1 MESQE
6 AVKAPELILTA
17 ANVPFSTQS
26 AAKSAIVKKGL
37 DRNVHDTV
45 QIEGGWA
52 ICECEPKIKP
62 EKYYRV
68 RFHAKG
74 HANDPDDVM
83 LSVNGEVLIMRRE
96 REVIIPERFKEC
108 ADHAVFPQ
116 FRQVPGKQ
124 RKLVAHIRIYNYDTL
139 SDATEKDFKNQV
151 RDGNKITKQN
161 IVKYGP
167 DVDPEDIE

>member
-37 DRNVHDTV
+37 DRNVHDTIQV
-45 QIEGGWA
+45 EDGWA
-52 ICECEPKIKP
+52 ITEVEPKVKP

-68 RFHAKG
+68 RFHAKS
-74 HANDPDDVM
+74 HQNDPDDVE
-83 LSVNGEVLIMRRE
+83 LIVNGENLQMRRE
-96 REVIIPERFKEC
+96 KEVIIPGRFKEC

-116 FRQVPGKQ
+116 YRQIPGKQ
-124 RKLVAHIRIYNYDTL
+124 RKVVAQIRLFNYDL
-139 SDATEKDFKNQV
+139 LGEATEKDFRKQV
-151 RDGNKITKQN
+151 REGNKIAKEN
-161 IVKYGP
+161 LAKFGP
-167 DVDPEDIE
+167 DYDPEDIE